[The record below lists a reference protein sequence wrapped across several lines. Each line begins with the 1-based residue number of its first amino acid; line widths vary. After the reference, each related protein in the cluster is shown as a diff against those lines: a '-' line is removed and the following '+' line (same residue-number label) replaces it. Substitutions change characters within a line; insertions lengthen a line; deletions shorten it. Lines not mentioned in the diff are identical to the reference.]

1 MRTIAAVGAN
11 RPANLSTPEFVT
23 DFLTQRLPVDLSF
36 DSNSARL
43 AGPAR
48 NSQSSQL
55 NQILSLTRL
64 LSALDQFENSLGTH
78 T

>member
-1 MRTIAAVGAN
+1 
-11 RPANLSTPEFVT
+11 VT
-23 DFLTQRLPVDLSF
+23 DFLIQRLPVDLSL

-43 AGPAR
+43 AGPAG